1 MGEGGWSRGQVF
13 CVRCCSHKMGT
24 VTRMFIRV
32 IFDWHLYVYV
42 CHPFQTVDY
51 CGFMRTNVEDFVPQ
65 KPWLFFRWSMPLQ
78 STNCRLLDHR
88 ISHTVPWSQNAVIK
102 VCKVFQLQP
111 AVIANS
117 CASILAGSAK
127 VQYHLYLFL
136 SGSGRL
142 SLIIP
147 LDYLVLGRVWNL
159 KLYAT
164 CSEAKQLS
172 GKTSTMWNH
181 SALPQPDKFS

>member
-1 MGEGGWSRGQVF
+1 MYAIHSRL
-13 CVRCCSHKMGT
+13 S
-24 VTRMFIRV
+24 I
-32 IFDWHLYVYV
+32 I
-42 CHPFQTVDY
+42 Y
-51 CGFMRTNVEDFVPQ
+51 CGFMRTSVEDFVPQ
-65 KPWLFFRWSMPLQ
+65 KPWLFFRLSMPLQ
-78 STNCRLLDHR
+78 STNRRLLDHR

-117 CASILAGSAK
+117 CASIFAASAK

-136 SGSGRL
+136 SRSSSRR

-164 CSEAKQLS
+164 CSVAKQLS

-181 SALPQPDKFS
+181 SALPQPDKFSWTAKH